1 MTRPLVNRKQHPPQQ
16 ARRRHTDPG
25 AQHSTTPRQGT
36 DRTGI
41 QTYARLLRPIARA
54 HDPHAKHMCCPDVPG
69 RPPALTHQAERERT
83 PCGLQTLLTSPR
95 AHVRSWRKRQTG
107 SWADFAHLAQHA
119 RAVAAPPR
127 PASNQPTTEGSAV

>member
-25 AQHSTTPRQGT
+25 AQHSTTPRQGS

-54 HDPHAKHMCCPDVPG
+54 HDPARK
-69 RPPALTHQAERERT
+69 
-83 PCGLQTLLTSPR
+83 
-95 AHVRSWRKRQTG
+95 AHV
-107 SWADFAHLAQHA
+107 L
-119 RAVAAPPR
+119 P
-127 PASNQPTTEGSAV
+127 